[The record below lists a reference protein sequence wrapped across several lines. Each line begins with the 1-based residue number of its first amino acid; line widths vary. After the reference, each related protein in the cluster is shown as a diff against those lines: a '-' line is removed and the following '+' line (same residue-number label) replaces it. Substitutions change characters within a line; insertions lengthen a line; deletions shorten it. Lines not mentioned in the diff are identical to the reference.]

1 MFTVCDDYSQS
12 VPMVKNT
19 RILMDNNVVGGVV
32 EFSTTENYKEKT
44 ISEYLSS
51 QPYSVVASE
60 KEYKVTL
67 KMLGNN
73 NDYSEVSSL
82 TIGNIMYMNCNV
94 LSDNIYTQSGDVYR
108 TLIMGFG
115 ERRFLNNG

>member
-1 MFTVCDDYSQS
+1 
-12 VPMVKNT
+12 
-19 RILMDNNVVGGVV
+19 MDNNVVGGVV

-108 TLIMGFG
+108 TLIMGCG